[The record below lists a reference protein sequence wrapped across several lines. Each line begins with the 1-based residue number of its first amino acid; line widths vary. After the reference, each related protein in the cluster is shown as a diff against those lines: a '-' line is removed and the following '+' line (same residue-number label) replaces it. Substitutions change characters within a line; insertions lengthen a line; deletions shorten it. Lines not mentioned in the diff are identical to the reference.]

1 MPSSLLNQYT
11 AELDTILPELTDL
24 SEKQA
29 AIPGPPGPTVIPLS
43 LHYGTGP
50 LVPLKLRMI
59 LNFAFFPVLQ
69 ERTHPEDTS
78 PT

>member
-1 MPSSLLNQYT
+1 MLNQYT
-11 AELDTILPELTDL
+11 GELDRILPELTDL

-29 AIPGPPGPTVIPLS
+29 AIPGPPGPTVILLS
-43 LHYGTGP
+43 LHCGTGP
-50 LVPLKLRMI
+50 LVPLKLRMT
-59 LNFAFFPVLQ
+59 LSFAFFPVLQ